1 MEKRTDI
8 PTFHI
13 QGKGWKGVGQLTDD
27 GFVIFA
33 GSTVGAIAQSF
44 ITHGKA
50 YYNYRL
56 MLENDNTIVN
66 GEFVKDFIF
75 KSAAQAASVVSG
87 RLANVNAQLKS
98 DDGRPFGEC
107 YPKKRGN
114 KKREF
119 VEKVEKRDDTPP
131 MGYTVMEDGTPRYV
145 VPSNEGGY
153 IEFRGNEAKR
163 RAEAACASP
172 NVIMEVGVAND

>member
-8 PTFHI
+8 PMFHI
-13 QGKGWKGVGQLTDD
+13 QGNGWKSVGQPTDD
-27 GFVIFA
+27 GFVVFA
-33 GSTVGAIAQSF
+33 GSTVGAISQSF

-56 MLENDNTIVN
+56 MLENDNTIIN
-66 GEFVKDFIF
+66 GAFAKDFIF

-98 DDGRPFGEC
+98 DDGRTFGEC
-107 YPKKRGN
+107 YPKKQG

-119 VEKVEKRDDTPP
+119 VEKAEKRDDTPP
-131 MGYTVMEDGTPRYV
+131 MGYTVMDDGTPRYV
-145 VPSNEGGY
+145 IPSNEGGY

-163 RAEAACASP
+163 RAEEAHATP
-172 NVIMEVGVAND
+172 GVVMEVSVAND